1 MNDDHDMTRHLPNAE
16 AMPAD
21 FEQTEALPTLVDGV
35 SEQASA
41 VTQALPVEPTQALP
55 VEPTQTLPVA
65 ETEAMPVE
73 KVAVPQTETK
83 SLPVDSA
90 STEKLSAEPL
100 AAGAVSDESA
110 APVDDGQTE
119 TEPAAD
125 AFGSPAAASDRRTGD
140 VPAGA
145 TTAGDVPAGATTAG
159 DVPDKG
165 QPLAAAPS
173 TGAGATQQ
181 PDAATAFAAGD
192 TEQPG
197 PAPQQIPLYSTQPP
211 REHDGYGPN
220 RPDAGPAY
228 AAPAGPWAQ
237 PGAGSNYVQVPRDVP
252 VRPVIRKT
260 GPSAATLT
268 LGVFMLLVGAVA
280 ILFGV
285 RFPNGVL
292 AWFDMDPRVM
302 FAIGCAVVGGALILI
317 AIIWS
322 LAKIARNARTPHDE

>member
-41 VTQALPVEPTQALP
+41 VTQALP

-125 AFGSPAAASDRRTGD
+125 AFGSPAAASDQRT
-140 VPAGA
+140 
-145 TTAGDVPAGATTAG
+145 GDVPAGATTAG

-252 VRPVIRKT
+252 MRPVIRKT

-280 ILFGV
+280 ILV
-285 RFPNGVL
+285 
-292 AWFDMDPRVM
+292 
-302 FAIGCAVVGGALILI
+302 
-317 AIIWS
+317 
-322 LAKIARNARTPHDE
+322 

>member
-21 FEQTEALPTLVDGV
+21 FEQTEALPTLVGGV

-125 AFGSPAAASDRRTGD
+125 AFGSPAAASDQRT
-140 VPAGA
+140 
-145 TTAGDVPAGATTAG
+145 GDVPAGATTAG

-228 AAPAGPWAQ
+228 AAPAGPWVQ

-260 GPSAATLT
+260 GPSAATHQ
-268 LGVFMLLVGAVA
+268 AA
-280 ILFGV
+280 
-285 RFPNGVL
+285 
-292 AWFDMDPRVM
+292 
-302 FAIGCAVVGGALILI
+302 
-317 AIIWS
+317 
-322 LAKIARNARTPHDE
+322 H

>member
-21 FEQTEALPTLVDGV
+21 FEQTEALPTLVGGV

-55 VEPTQTLPVA
+55 VEPTQALPVEPTQALPVA

-73 KVAVPQTETK
+73 KVAVPQAETK

-145 TTAGDVPAGATTAG
+145 TTAGDVP
-159 DVPDKG
+159 DKG
-165 QPLAAAPS
+165 QPLAVAPS

-197 PAPQQIPLYSTQPP
+197 PAPQQIPLYSAQPP

-228 AAPAGPWAQ
+228 AAPAGPWVQ

>member
-21 FEQTEALPTLVDGV
+21 FEQTEALPTLVGGV

-55 VEPTQTLPVA
+55 VEPTQALPVEPTQALPVA

-73 KVAVPQTETK
+73 KVAVPQAETK

-125 AFGSPAAASDRRTGD
+125 AFGNPAAASDRRT
-140 VPAGA
+140 
-145 TTAGDVPAGATTAG
+145 GDVPAGATTAG

-173 TGAGATQQ
+173 TDAGATQQ
-181 PDAATAFAAGD
+181 PDTATAFAAGD

-228 AAPAGPWAQ
+228 AAPAGPWVQ

>member
-21 FEQTEALPTLVDGV
+21 FEQTEALPTLVGGV

-41 VTQALPVEPTQALP
+41 VTQALPVEPTQALPVEPTQALP

-65 ETEAMPVE
+65 ETEAMP
-73 KVAVPQTETK
+73 VAVPQTETK

-125 AFGSPAAASDRRTGD
+125 AFGSPAAASDQRT
-140 VPAGA
+140 
-145 TTAGDVPAGATTAG
+145 GDVPAGATTAG

>member
-41 VTQALPVEPTQALP
+41 VTQALP

-119 TEPAAD
+119 TEPAA
-125 AFGSPAAASDRRTGD
+125 ASDQR
-140 VPAGA
+140 P
-145 TTAGDVPAGATTAG
+145 GDVPAGATTAG

-252 VRPVIRKT
+252 MRPVIRKT

>member
-145 TTAGDVPAGATTAG
+145 TTAGDVPY
-159 DVPDKG
+159 KG

-173 TGAGATQQ
+173 TDAGATQQ

-197 PAPQQIPLYSTQPP
+197 PASQQIPLYSTQPP

-220 RPDAGPAY
+220 RPDAVLHTPL
-228 AAPAGPWAQ
+228 
-237 PGAGSNYVQVPRDVP
+237 
-252 VRPVIRKT
+252 RPVPGSSRARAPITCKCRGT
-260 GPSAATLT
+260 CRCVRSSARQGRA
-268 LGVFMLLVGAVA
+268 
-280 ILFGV
+280 
-285 RFPNGVL
+285 P
-292 AWFDMDPRVM
+292 
-302 FAIGCAVVGGALILI
+302 
-317 AIIWS
+317 
-322 LAKIARNARTPHDE
+322 PH

>member
-21 FEQTEALPTLVDGV
+21 FEQTEALPTLVGGV

-55 VEPTQTLPVA
+55 VDPTQTLPVA

-125 AFGSPAAASDRRTGD
+125 AFGSPAAASDRRT
-140 VPAGA
+140 
-145 TTAGDVPAGATTAG
+145 G

-252 VRPVIRKT
+252 MRPVIRKT

-322 LAKIARNARTPHDE
+322 LAKIACNARTPHDE

>member
-21 FEQTEALPTLVDGV
+21 FEQTEALPTLVGGV

-145 TTAGDVPAGATTAG
+145 TTAGDVPY
-159 DVPDKG
+159 KG

-173 TGAGATQQ
+173 TDAGATQQ

-197 PAPQQIPLYSTQPP
+197 PASQQIPLYSTQPP

-237 PGAGSNYVQVPRDVP
+237 PG
-252 VRPVIRKT
+252 
-260 GPSAATLT
+260 AATLT

-322 LAKIARNARTPHDE
+322 LAKIARNARTPHGE

>member
-21 FEQTEALPTLVDGV
+21 FEQTEALPTLVGGV

-41 VTQALPVEPTQALP
+41 VA
-55 VEPTQTLPVA
+55 QTLPVA
-65 ETEAMPVE
+65 QTEAMPVE
-73 KVAVPQTETK
+73 KVAVPQAETK

-125 AFGSPAAASDRRTGD
+125 AFGNPAAASDRRT
-140 VPAGA
+140 
-145 TTAGDVPAGATTAG
+145 G

-173 TGAGATQQ
+173 TDAGATQQ

-228 AAPAGPWAQ
+228 AAPAGPWVQ

-322 LAKIARNARTPHDE
+322 LAKIARNARTPHGE

>member
-21 FEQTEALPTLVDGV
+21 FEQTEALPTLVGGV

-145 TTAGDVPAGATTAG
+145 TTAGDVPY
-159 DVPDKG
+159 KG

-173 TGAGATQQ
+173 TDAGATQQ

-197 PAPQQIPLYSTQPP
+197 PASQQIPLYSTQPP
-211 REHDGYGPN
+211 REHDGYAPN
-220 RPDAGPAY
+220 RPDVVCRY
-228 AAPAGPWAQ
+228 AASTDPQFSRGVAQ
-237 PGAGSNYVQVPRDVP
+237 LRASAADVP

-322 LAKIARNARTPHDE
+322 LAKIARNARTPHGE